1 MNLPED
7 EESGEP
13 LTFFGLLEVLCDFER
28 RLRELE
34 KILVSTKLS
43 EEES

>member
-7 EESGEP
+7 EKGWEP

>member
-7 EESGEP
+7 EDHGEP

-34 KILVSTKLS
+34 NIIVSTKQS
-43 EEES
+43 ES